1 MHCSIC
7 EPFQVIP
14 YFSSI
19 LPHLLASYNN
29 MCGSQ
34 LTHLNQ
40 ICIDRALIFRIRPP
54 DALSPNS
61 DWSTFSSIQVVI
73 VVHGK
78 DIEYQLHELLG
89 IAVRD
94 LH

>member
-1 MHCSIC
+1 MRLSTD
-7 EPFQVIP
+7 PNV
-14 YFSSI
+14 
-19 LPHLLASYNN
+19 
-29 MCGSQ
+29 
-34 LTHLNQ
+34 NQ
-40 ICIDRALIFRIRPP
+40 TCIDRALIFRIRPP
-54 DALSPNS
+54 DALSPNG
-61 DWSTFSSIQVVI
+61 DWSTFSSIQVVV

>member
-1 MHCSIC
+1 
-7 EPFQVIP
+7 
-14 YFSSI
+14 
-19 LPHLLASYNN
+19 

-78 DIEYQLHELLG
+78 DNEYQLHELLG